1 MRKPSNRKNDK
12 ERASETEDIES
23 IGKVQD
29 RMTQMP
35 KKKVPWTTIII
46 LLLALALFY
55 MVITFVV

>member
-1 MRKPSNRKNDK
+1 MRKSSSQKSQK
-12 ERASETEDIES
+12 ERTSETEDIES

-35 KKKVPWTTIII
+35 RKKVPWTTIVI

-55 MVITFVV
+55 MVITFMV